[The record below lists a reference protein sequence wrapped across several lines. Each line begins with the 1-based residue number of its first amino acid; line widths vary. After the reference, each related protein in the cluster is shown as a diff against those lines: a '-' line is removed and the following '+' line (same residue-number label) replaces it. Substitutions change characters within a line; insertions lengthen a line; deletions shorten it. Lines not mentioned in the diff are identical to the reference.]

1 MRTGVKK
8 KSAARAGVSGGDIL
22 LAAVEMNR
30 AMKLDRR
37 PDGGAI
43 AEIPVRRPRFLVPPL
58 SWILPFSTIRRVQ
71 LDNLGLEVLDLCN
84 GNRTIES
91 VIENFAAAHKLTFR
105 EAQVSVMQFLR
116 MLADR
121 GIVAIVG
128 PDAKVE
134 E

>member
-8 KSAARAGVSGGDIL
+8 KSASRPGPSDDIL
-22 LAAVEMNR
+22 RSKVQINL
-30 AMKLDRR
+30 AMKLDRK
-37 PDGGAI
+37 DNGTAI
-43 AEIPVRRPRFLVPPL
+43 AEIPVRKPRFLIPPL
-58 SWILPFSTIRRVQ
+58 SWILPFSTARRVQ

-84 GNRTIES
+84 ENRTIES

-105 EAQVSVMQFLR
+105 EAQIPVMQFLR

-121 GIVAIVG
+121 GIAAIVG
-128 PDAKVE
+128 PKAKVE